1 MIFPLRTSRWSR
13 FLTSSTGP
21 FEVEVTDDMVHVR
34 MGWVGHADIPIERI
48 ARISNHKWP
57 WYAGVGV
64 RIAKGM
70 VAFVPAPA
78 QGVVLELDSP
88 LEVHAPVA
96 WETQRVMVGVADPA
110 GFAEAVAARRAAGS

>member
-1 MIFPLRTSRWSR
+1 MTRKRSDIA
-13 FLTSSTGP
+13 
-21 FEVEVTDDMVHVR
+21 EVTDDHVNVK
-34 MGWVGHADIPIERI
+34 MGWVGHAEIPI
-48 ARISNHKWP
+48 ARITRVSAYRWP
-57 WYAGVGV
+57 WYGGLGV

-110 GFAEAVAARRAAGS
+110 GFAEAVAARRATGS